1 MVHFPNNPDVFD
13 LIEAQQLTAEELV
26 EKYENGKV
34 KLMWDAK
41 KRRNEALDC
50 FVYALAAL
58 RISVSRWQLDLNA
71 LWEAQQ
77 SPTTLKTPSKDLAA
91 LAASLGG

>member
-1 MVHFPNNPDVFD
+1 MIYSRFKTDPAENGTTAGTVHFPNNPDVFD

-41 KRRNEALDC
+41 
-50 FVYALAAL
+50 
-58 RISVSRWQLDLNA
+58 
-71 LWEAQQ
+71 
-77 SPTTLKTPSKDLAA
+77 TP
-91 LAASLGG
+91 